1 MGTAQI
7 PDPTESVRH
16 QLRPLFVQI
25 VIKELDQGR
34 VVAQGRHGELMGSG
48 GLYARLARL
57 QFSDDAAM
65 AQ

>member
-1 MGTAQI
+1 
-7 PDPTESVRH
+7 V
-16 QLRPLFVQI
+16 
-25 VIKELDQGR
+25 LDQGR

-57 QFSDDAAM
+57 QFSDAAL